1 MRRLWLHAL
10 FRFPEKF
17 MRCKPPMLALM
28 AVAVHAATAQAQV
41 SSKTPPS
48 TLPEVIVTGNPL
60 GSDLFE
66 LASPVS
72 VMQGEEL
79 FRLRRSTL
87 GDTLDGLPGVAATGF
102 GPNASRPVIRG
113 LDGDRI
119 RLLQNGT
126 GMLDASSLSFDHAVA
141 IDPLVIDRA
150 EVVRGPAALFYG
162 GSAVGGVVNV
172 IDNRIPQSAVQ
183 GINGRVEGRLG
194 GAEREKAGAVV
205 FEAGNGS
212 LALHADAYSRDTDDL
227 KIKGFA
233 RSARLRAADPQPV
246 EAQGTLPNSA
256 AKSDGGALGLSH
268 TWASGYVGISRSGFN
283 SVYGTVAEPTVTID
297 MQSSRWDIAGEVRD
311 LGNIVSAVRFKA
323 GKTDYEHVELD
334 AGVPATRFTNKGHDV
349 HIEATHGK
357 LGPLQGAVGFHVTGF
372 DFSALGAE
380 AFVPSTRTDV
390 RSAFFF
396 EELPLGALKLTFGG
410 RHERSEIS
418 SEGGGVVPFGGAG
431 PRFDPAQTRSFSGN
445 SGALGAVWSFTP
457 GLALAVNGAYTE
469 RAPTYYE
476 LFANG
481 PHAATGVYEI
491 GDSTFGKEK
500 SKAID
505 IALRMKSGKHSG
517 SIGVFQNR
525 FNNYI
530 ALFNTGN
537 TRGADGELNPP
548 DAGDGTSL
556 NTGEEILP
564 EFAYRAVPAR
574 FRGIEA
580 EGRFR
585 VMERGGN
592 MDLLVNASYVRAEDQ
607 STGLPLP
614 RIAPLRVG
622 VGVDYRQD
630 RFGARVD
637 ATFVDSQD
645 RVAAGELPTDGYTML
660 NAAVSYRLPAA
671 GMKLDAFLRGVNL
684 LNEEA
689 RNHVSFLKDI
699 APLGR
704 RSVQLG
710 MRGQF

>member
-1 MRRLWLHAL
+1 MNS
-10 FRFPEKF
+10 
-17 MRCKPPMLALM
+17 KPYTLALM

-41 SSKTPPS
+41 INKTSPA

-60 GSDLFE
+60 GSDLFD
-66 LASPVS
+66 LASPAS
-72 VMQGEEL
+72 VVRGEEL

-87 GDTLDGLPGVAATGF
+87 GDTLDGLPGVAASGF

-126 GMLDASSLSFDHAVA
+126 GMLDASSLSFDHAVS
-141 IDPLVIDRA
+141 IDPLVIESA

-172 IDNRIPQSAVQ
+172 IDNRIPQTAVK
-183 GINGRVEGRLG
+183 GVSGRVEGRFG
-194 GAEREKAGAVV
+194 GADQEKAGAAV

-212 LALHADAYSRDTDDL
+212 LALHADVYSRDTDDL

-233 RSARLRAADPQPV
+233 RSARLRASDPQPV
-246 EAQGTLPNSA
+246 EAYGTLPNSA
-256 AKSDGGALGLSH
+256 AKSDGGSFGVSR
-268 TWASGYVGISRSGFN
+268 TWADGYVGISRSQFN
-283 SVYGTVAEPTVTID
+283 SVYGTVAEPTVSID
-297 MQSSRWDIAGEVRD
+297 MQSSRWDVAGEVRE
-311 LGNIVSAVRFKA
+311 LGTAIRALKFKA
-323 GKTDYEHVELD
+323 GKTDYEHTELD
-334 AGVPATRFTNKGHDV
+334 AGVPATVFRNKGHDM
-349 HIEATHGK
+349 HLEATHGN
-357 LGPLQGAVGFHVTGF
+357 LGPLKGAFGLQLTNF

-380 AFVPSTRTDV
+380 AFVPSTSTD
-390 RSAFFF
+390 AKAGFFY
-396 EELPLGALKLTFGG
+396 EELPLGPLKLTFGG
-410 RHERSEIS
+410 RHERTEVS
-418 SEGGGVVPFGGAG
+418 SEGGGTVPFGGAG
-431 PRFDPAQTRSFSGN
+431 PRFDPAQTRTFSGN
-445 SGALGAVWSFTP
+445 SGALGAVWSLSP
-457 GLALAVNGAYTE
+457 GMALAVNGAYTE

-476 LFANG
+476 LYANG

-491 GDSTFGKEK
+491 GNSAFGKEK
-500 SKAID
+500 SKALD
-505 IALRMKSGKHSG
+505 LTLRMKSGKHSG
-517 SIGVFQNR
+517 SVGVFQNR
-525 FNNYI
+525 FDNYI
-530 ALFNTGN
+530 TLVNSGN

-574 FRGIEA
+574 FRGIEG

-585 VMERGGN
+585 VMERGGVV
-592 MDLLVNASYVRAEDQ
+592 DLLVNASYVRAEDQ

-614 RIAPLRVG
+614 RIAPLRYG
-622 VGVDYRQD
+622 IGVDYRQD
-630 RFGARVD
+630 RLGARVD
-637 ATFVDSQD
+637 ATVVDGQD

-660 NAAVSYRLPAA
+660 NASVSYRLPAS
-671 GMKLDAFLRGVNL
+671 GVRLEAFLRGVNL

-704 RSVQLG
+704 RSAQLG
-710 MRGQF
+710 IRGQF

>member
-1 MRRLWLHAL
+1 MNS
-10 FRFPEKF
+10 
-17 MRCKPPMLALM
+17 KPYTLALM

-41 SSKTPPS
+41 INKTSPA

-60 GSDLFE
+60 GSDLFD
-66 LASPVS
+66 LASPAS
-72 VMQGEEL
+72 VVRGEEL

-119 RLLQNGT
+119 RLLQNGS
-126 GMLDASSLSFDHAVA
+126 GMLDASSLSFDHAVS
-141 IDPLVIDRA
+141 IDPLVIESA

-172 IDNRIPQSAVQ
+172 IDNRIPQTAVK
-183 GINGRVEGRLG
+183 GVSGRVEGRFG
-194 GAEREKAGAVV
+194 GADQEKAGAAV

-212 LALHADAYSRDTDDL
+212 LALHADVYSRDTDDL

-233 RSARLRAADPQPV
+233 RSARLRASDPQPV
-246 EAQGTLPNSA
+246 EAYGTLPNSA
-256 AKSDGGALGLSH
+256 AKSDGGSFGVSR
-268 TWASGYVGISRSGFN
+268 TWADGYVGISRSQFN
-283 SVYGTVAEPTVTID
+283 SVYGTVAEPTVSID
-297 MQSSRWDIAGEVRD
+297 MQSSRWDVAGEVRE
-311 LGNIVSAVRFKA
+311 LGTAIRALKFKA
-323 GKTDYEHVELD
+323 GKTDYEHTELD
-334 AGVPATRFTNKGHDV
+334 AGVPATVFRNKGHDM
-349 HIEATHGK
+349 HLEATHGN
-357 LGPLQGAVGFHVTGF
+357 LGPLKGAIGLQLTNF

-380 AFVPSTRTDV
+380 AFVPSTSTD
-390 RSAFFF
+390 AKAGFFY
-396 EELPLGALKLTFGG
+396 EELPLGPLKLTFGG
-410 RHERSEIS
+410 RHERTEVS
-418 SEGGGVVPFGGAG
+418 SEGGGTVPFGGAG
-431 PRFDPAQTRSFSGN
+431 PRFDPAQTRTFSGN
-445 SGALGAVWSFTP
+445 SGALGAVWSLSP
-457 GLALAVNGAYTE
+457 GMALAVNGAYTE

-476 LFANG
+476 LYANG

-491 GDSTFGKEK
+491 GNSAFGKEK
-500 SKAID
+500 SKALD
-505 IALRMKSGKHSG
+505 LTLRMKSGKHSG
-517 SIGVFQNR
+517 SVGVFQNR
-525 FNNYI
+525 FDNYI
-530 ALFNTGN
+530 TLVNSGN

-574 FRGIEA
+574 FRGIEG

-585 VMERGGN
+585 VMERGGVV
-592 MDLLVNASYVRAEDQ
+592 DLLVNASYVRAEDQ
-607 STGLPLP
+607 STGMPLP
-614 RIAPLRVG
+614 RIAPLRYG
-622 VGVDYRQD
+622 IGADYRQD

-637 ATFVDSQD
+637 ATIVEGQD

-660 NAAVSYRLPAA
+660 NASVSYRLPAP
-671 GMKLDAFLRGVNL
+671 GVRLETFLRGINL

-704 RSVQLG
+704 RSLQLG
-710 MRGQF
+710 VRGQF

>member
-1 MRRLWLHAL
+1 MSS
-10 FRFPEKF
+10 
-17 MRCKPPMLALM
+17 KPFMLALM
-28 AVAVHAATAQAQV
+28 AVAAHATTVHAQV
-41 SSKTPPS
+41 SNKTSPA

-66 LASPVS
+66 MASPAS
-72 VMQGEEL
+72 VVQGEEL

-119 RLLQNGT
+119 RLLQNGI
-126 GMLDASSLSFDHAVA
+126 GMLDASSLSFDHAVS
-141 IDPLVIDRA
+141 IDPLVIERA

-172 IDNRIPQSAVQ
+172 IDNRIPQAAIQ
-183 GINGRVEGRLG
+183 GVNGRVEGRFG

-212 LALHADAYSRDTDDL
+212 LALHADVYSRDTDDL

-233 RSARLRAADPQPV
+233 RSARLRASDPQPV

-256 AKSDGGALGLSH
+256 AKSDGGSFGVSQ
-268 TWASGYVGISRSGFN
+268 TWANGYIGISRSDFN
-283 SVYGTVAEPTVTID
+283 STYGTVAEPTVSID
-297 MQSSRWDIAGEVRD
+297 MQSSRWDVAGEVRE
-311 LGNIVSAVRFKA
+311 LGTAIRALKFKA
-323 GKTDYEHVELD
+323 GKTDYEHTELD
-334 AGVPATRFTNKGHDV
+334 AGVPATVFRNKGHDM
-349 HIEATHGK
+349 HLEATHGN
-357 LGPLQGAVGFHVTGF
+357 LGPLKGAFGLQLTNF

-380 AFVPSTRTDV
+380 AFVPSTSTD
-390 RSAFFF
+390 AKAGFFY
-396 EELPLGALKLTFGG
+396 EELPLGPLKLTFGG
-410 RHERSEIS
+410 RHERTEVS
-418 SEGGGVVPFGGAG
+418 SEGGGTVPFGGAG
-431 PRFDPAQTRSFSGN
+431 PRFDPAQTRTFSGN
-445 SGALGAVWSFTP
+445 SGALGAVWSLSP
-457 GLALAVNGAYTE
+457 GMALAVNGAYTE

-476 LFANG
+476 LYANG
-481 PHAATGVYEI
+481 PHAATGVYEV
-491 GDSTFGKEK
+491 GNTAFGKEK
-500 SKAID
+500 SKALD

-517 SIGVFQNR
+517 SISVFQNR
-525 FNNYI
+525 FDNFI

-574 FRGIEA
+574 FRGLEG

-585 VMERGGN
+585 VMERGGVV
-592 MDLLVNASYVRAEDQ
+592 DLLVNASYVRAEDQ

-614 RIAPLRVG
+614 RIAPLRYG
-622 VGVDYRQD
+622 IGVDYRQD
-630 RFGARVD
+630 RLGARVD
-637 ATFVDSQD
+637 ATVVDGQD

-660 NAAVSYRLPAA
+660 NASVSYRLPAP
-671 GMKLDAFLRGVNL
+671 GVRLEAFLRGVNL

-704 RSVQLG
+704 RSAQLG
-710 MRGQF
+710 IRGQF

>member
-1 MRRLWLHAL
+1 
-10 FRFPEKF
+10 
-17 MRCKPPMLALM
+17 MRCKRPMLALM
-28 AVAVHAATAQAQV
+28 AVAVNAATAHAQV
-41 SSKTPPS
+41 SSNSAPA

-66 LASPVS
+66 LASPAS
-72 VMQGEEL
+72 ILQGEDL

-126 GMLDASSLSFDHAVA
+126 GMLDASSLSFDHAVS
-141 IDPLVIDRA
+141 IDPLVIERA

-162 GSAVGGVVNV
+162 GSAVGGVVNM
-172 IDNRIPQSAVQ
+172 IDNRIPQTAVQ
-183 GINGRVEGRLG
+183 GVSGRVEGRFG

-212 LALHADAYSRDTDDL
+212 LALHADVYSRNTEDL

-233 RSARLRAADPQPV
+233 RSARQRIADPQPV
-246 EAQGTLPNSA
+246 AAEGTLPNSA
-256 AKSDGGALGLSH
+256 SKSDGGAFGLSH
-268 TWASGYVGISRSGFN
+268 TWANGYVGISRSGFN
-283 SVYGTVAEPTVTID
+283 SVYGTVAEPTVSID
-297 MQSSRWDIAGEVRD
+297 MQSSRWDIAGEVRE
-311 LGNIVSAVRFKA
+311 LGNVIRSVKFKA
-323 GKTDYEHVELD
+323 GKTDYEHTELD
-334 AGVPATRFTNKGHDV
+334 AGVPATRFTNKGHDI
-349 HIEATHGK
+349 HLEATHGK
-357 LGPLQGAVGFHVTGF
+357 LGPLQGAFGLQVTDF

-380 AFVPSTRTDV
+380 AFVPSTSTNSRA
-390 RSAFFF
+390 AFFF
-396 EELPLGALKLTFGG
+396 EELPLGSLKLTFGG
-410 RHERSEIS
+410 RHERSEVG
-418 SEGGGVVPFGGAG
+418 SEGGGPVPFGGAG
-431 PRFDPAQTRSFSGN
+431 PRFDPAQTKTFSGN
-445 SGALGAVWSFTP
+445 SGAMGAVWSFSP
-457 GLALAVNGAYTE
+457 GLAFAVNGAYTE

-491 GDSTFGKEK
+491 GNTAFGKEK
-500 SKAID
+500 SKALD
-505 IALRMKSGKHSG
+505 VTLRMKSGKHSG

-525 FNNYI
+525 FDNFI
-530 ALFNTGN
+530 SLFNSGN
-537 TRGADGELNPP
+537 TRGADGELNQP

-574 FRGIEA
+574 FRGIEG

-585 VMERGGN
+585 VMERGGTL
-592 MDLLVNASYVRAEDQ
+592 DLLLNASYVRADDK
-607 STGLPLP
+607 STCLPLP
-614 RIAPLRVG
+614 RISPLRYG
-622 VGVDYRQD
+622 IGVDYRQD
-630 RFGARVD
+630 RLGARVD
-637 ATFVDSQD
+637 ATFFEEQD

-660 NAAVSYRLPAA
+660 NATVSYRLPAP
-671 GMKLDAFLRGVNL
+671 GVRLEAFLRGVNL

-704 RSVQLG
+704 RSAQIGL
-710 MRGQF
+710 RGQF

>member
-1 MRRLWLHAL
+1 MNS
-10 FRFPEKF
+10 
-17 MRCKPPMLALM
+17 KPYTLALM
-28 AVAVHAATAQAQV
+28 AAAVHAATAHAQV
-41 SSKTPPS
+41 VNNTAPA
-48 TLPEVIVTGNPL
+48 TLPAVTVTGNPL

-66 LASPVS
+66 MASPAS
-72 VMQGEEL
+72 VVQGEEL

-87 GDTLDGLPGVAATGF
+87 GDTLDGLPGVASTGY

-119 RLLQNGT
+119 RLLQNGSGT
-126 GMLDASSLSFDHAVA
+126 LDASSLSYDHAVS

-172 IDNRIPQSAVQ
+172 IDNRIPQAAVQ
-183 GINGRVEGRLG
+183 GVTGRVEGRFG
-194 GAEREKAGAVV
+194 GAEREKAGAAV

-212 LALHADAYSRDTDDL
+212 FALHADVYSRDTDDL

-233 RSARLRAADPQPV
+233 RSARLRASDPQPV
-246 EAQGTLPNSA
+246 ESYGTLTNSA
-256 AKSDGGALGLSH
+256 SKSDGGSFGVSH
-268 TWASGYVGISRSGFN
+268 TWADGYVGISRSQFN
-283 SVYGTVAEPTVTID
+283 SVYGTVAEPTVSID
-297 MQSSRWDIAGEVRD
+297 MQSSRWDLAGEVRE
-311 LGNIVSAVRFKA
+311 LSGWLRALKFKA

-334 AGVPATRFTNKGHDV
+334 AGVPATRFNNKGHDL
-349 HIEATHGK
+349 HLEATHGK
-357 LGPLQGAVGFHVTGF
+357 LGPLQGAFGVQVTGF

-380 AFVPSTRTDV
+380 AFVPSTSSSA

-396 EELPLGALKLTFGG
+396 EELPLGPLKLTFGG
-410 RHERSEIS
+410 RHERSEVS
-418 SEGGGVVPFGGAG
+418 SAGGGVTPFGGTG
-431 PRFDPAQTRSFSGN
+431 PRFDPAQSRNFDGN
-445 SGALGAVWSFTP
+445 SGALGAVWSFNP

-476 LFANG
+476 LYANG

-491 GDSTFGKEK
+491 GNTAFGKEK
-500 SKAID
+500 SKALD
-505 IALRMKSGKHSG
+505 VTLRMKSGKHSG
-517 SIGVFQNR
+517 SVGVFQNR
-525 FNNYI
+525 FDNYI
-530 ALFNTGN
+530 TLVNTGN

-556 NTGEEILP
+556 NTGGDILP

-574 FRGIEA
+574 FRGIEG

-585 VMERGGN
+585 VMERGGII
-592 MDLLVNASYVRAEDQ
+592 DLLVNASYVRAEDQ

-614 RIAPLRVG
+614 RIAPLRYG
-622 VGVDYRQD
+622 IGADYRQD
-630 RFGARVD
+630 RIGARVD
-637 ATFVDSQD
+637 ATVVAGQD
-645 RVAAGELPTDGYTML
+645 RVASGELPTDGYTML
-660 NAAVSYRLPAA
+660 NASVSYRLPAP
-671 GMKLDAFLRGVNL
+671 GVRLETFLRGVNL

-704 RSVQLG
+704 RSLQLG
-710 MRGQF
+710 VRGQF

>member
-1 MRRLWLHAL
+1 MRR
-10 FRFPEKF
+10 
-17 MRCKPPMLALM
+17 KPPMLALM
-28 AVAVHAATAQAQV
+28 AIAVQSAMAQAQV
-41 SSKTPPS
+41 SNNSAPA

-66 LASPVS
+66 LASPAS
-72 VMQGEEL
+72 VVQGEDL

-126 GMLDASSLSFDHAVA
+126 GVLDVSSLSFDHAVS
-141 IDPLVIDRA
+141 IDPLVIERA

-172 IDNRIPQSAVQ
+172 IDNRIPQAAVN
-183 GINGRVEGRLG
+183 GVNGRVEGRFG

-205 FEAGNGS
+205 FEVGNGS
-212 LALHADAYSRDTDDL
+212 LALHADVYSRNTEDL

-246 EAQGTLPNSA
+246 EAEGVLPNSA
-256 AKSDGGALGLSH
+256 AKSDGGAFGLSH
-268 TWASGYVGISRSGFN
+268 TWTNGYIGISRSGFN
-283 SVYGTVAEPTVTID
+283 STYGTVAEPTVTID
-297 MQSSRWDIAGEVRD
+297 MQSSRWDIAGEIRE
-311 LGNIVSAVRFKA
+311 LGNVIRALKFKA
-323 GKTDYEHVELD
+323 GKTDYEHTELD
-334 AGVPATRFTNKGHDV
+334 AGVAATRFTNKGHDI

-357 LGPLQGAVGFHVTGF
+357 LGPLQGAFGLQITDF

-380 AFVPSTRTDV
+380 AFVPSTSTNS

-410 RHERSEIS
+410 RHERSEVGS
-418 SEGGGVVPFGGAG
+418 DGGGPVAFGGTG
-431 PRFDPAQTRSFSGN
+431 PRFDPAQTRTFSGN
-445 SGALGAVWSFTP
+445 SGALGAVWSFSP
-457 GLALAVNGAYTE
+457 GLALALNGAYTE

-491 GDSTFGKEK
+491 GNSGFGKEK
-500 SKAID
+500 SKALD
-505 IALRMKSGKHSG
+505 LTLRMKSGKHSG

-525 FNNYI
+525 FDNFI
-530 ALFNTGN
+530 SLFNTGN

-585 VMERGGN
+585 VLERGGTL
-592 MDLLVNASYVRAEDQ
+592 DLLVNAGYVRADDK

-614 RIAPLRVG
+614 RISPLRYG
-622 VGVDYRQD
+622 VGIDYRQD
-630 RFGARVD
+630 RLGARVD
-637 ATFVDSQD
+637 ATIFEEQD

-660 NAAVSYRLPAA
+660 NAMVSYRLPAA
-671 GMKLDAFLRGVNL
+671 GVRFEAFLRGVNL

-704 RSVQLG
+704 RSAQLG
-710 MRGQF
+710 VRGQF